1 MHAPI
6 LNTNPIIIRTGFT
19 IPMIVL
25 SRIFLIAAV
34 IIFAPLSASGQ
45 VLWGK
50 AHLGITP
57 PEVLHLYPSAET
69 VSDGRILPG
78 GQKEL
83 LRLPFVAM
91 GDIPSTVHFFFQ
103 SGRLHTV
110 GWRLSPQGDFI
121 EIAPRYEELL
131 QGLTKE
137 HPASQRIKSKRQLN
151 MARFLNNEWTT
162 VEGVRINISMFD
174 AIESIPVWIS
184 VQTSGDGGAWLRM
197 ESNDRRLAQEY
208 RNTQQLATIRAR
220 KDAEEK
226 SYNKFLDSLVGKDI
240 AQLASKWGAPTG
252 TTGLPNGEVIY
263 VWDIRSGDWQCRTSI
278 FTMVNGKITKWQWS
292 GNNCRVISE

>member
-1 MHAPI
+1 MGKSTPWN
-6 LNTNPIIIRTGFT
+6 NTTRGPSSLSKCRDGFGWANPSGWTKR
-19 IPMIVL
+19 
-25 SRIFLIAAV
+25 IAATP
-34 IIFAPLSASGQ
+34 IRGNGRYTFSSAFFLS
-45 VLWGK
+45 V
-50 AHLGITP
+50 
-57 PEVLHLYPSAET
+57 
-69 VSDGRILPG
+69 
-78 GQKEL
+78 
-83 LRLPFVAM
+83 
-91 GDIPSTVHFFFQ
+91 FFQ

-121 EIAPRYEELL
+121 ELAPRYEELL

-137 HPASQRIKSKRQLN
+137 HPASQGIKSKRQLN

-162 VEGVRINISMFD
+162 VEGVRINMSMFD

-208 RNTQQLATIRAR
+208 RHTQQLATIRAR
-220 KDAEEK
+220 KDAEAK

-292 GNNCRVISE
+292 GNNCRVVSE